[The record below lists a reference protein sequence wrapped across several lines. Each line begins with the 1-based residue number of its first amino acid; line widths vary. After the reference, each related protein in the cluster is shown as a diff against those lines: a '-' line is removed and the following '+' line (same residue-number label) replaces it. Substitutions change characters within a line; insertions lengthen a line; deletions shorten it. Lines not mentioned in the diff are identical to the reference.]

1 MATLYRL
8 PSASR
13 PSSAPG
19 SQAPGA
25 APPKGTRTTF
35 FNRVELNQ
43 LLSLY
48 STRVATG
55 EWRDYAL
62 DHKPGHAVFSI
73 FRHTL
78 ESPRFTI
85 TKQVSQGGK
94 KQEFSVHMGTKRL
107 SRSANLTEALRI
119 FEKKLKLV

>member
-1 MATLYRL
+1 MATVYHLSL
-8 PSASR
+8 
-13 PSSAPG
+13 
-19 SQAPGA
+19 APGA
-25 APPKGTRTTF
+25 APPKAARTTF
-35 FNRVELNQ
+35 FSRPELNR

-62 DHKPGHAVFSI
+62 DHRQGHAVFSI
-73 FRHTL
+73 FRHTM

-94 KQEFSVHMGTKRL
+94 KQEFTVAMGAKPLCRASTL
-107 SRSANLTEALRI
+107 EEALRV
-119 FEKKLKLV
+119 FEKKLEVVN